1 MSRAGTDTNVGVDRW
16 ACEREVGVNDGGSDS
31 VATQQPG
38 AGGASI
44 RRILSASWIGTA
56 VETYDFYIYGTAA
69 SLVFG
74 PLFFP
79 KASDPAQLLLSYST
93 FAVAFIARP
102 LGGAFFG
109 HFGDRIGRKSTL
121 VASLLL
127 MGLSTLLVAFLPG
140 YDAIGWAAPALL
152 CVLRFGQGF
161 GLGGEWGGAVLL
173 AAENAP
179 PGKRG
184 LYGCV
189 PLLGAPTGF
198 LLANGLFLLL
208 GLFMTPEAFK
218 AWGWRLPFAASVILV
233 GVGLWIRLRIG
244 ETPAFQKAMAEADG
258 ASHVP
263 TVEVFRRHPLPL
275 LGATLA
281 TVACFAI
288 FYISTTFA
296 LGYGVGPLKYDREAF
311 LGAQLLAMLFM
322 AGGIVLAGLASDR
335 TTPRHVLI
343 AGCAGT
349 VVVGLLMGGMVVADA
364 LPRVWAWMA
373 MALLM
378 MGLVYG
384 PLGSY
389 MPSLFPP
396 RVRYTGVSIAFNV
409 GGILGGGLAPVVAQK
424 LSESGSAA
432 PVGLYLAAAAVASLA
447 GLIPLKARYAE

>member
-1 MSRAGTDTNVGVDRW
+1 MTDKGTG
-16 ACEREVGVNDGGSDS
+16 DS
-31 VATQQPG
+31 
-38 AGGASI
+38 GAST
-44 RRILSASWIGTA
+44 RRVLAASWVGTA

-79 KASDPAQLLLSYST
+79 KASESAQLLSAYAT

-140 YDAIGWAAPALL
+140 YATLGWVAPFLL

-173 AAENAP
+173 AVENAP
-179 PGKRG
+179 PGRRG
-184 LYGCV
+184 LFGGV

-198 LLANGLFLLL
+198 LMANGLFLVL
-208 GLFMTPEAFK
+208 GLFLSPDQFK
-218 AWGWRLPFAASVILV
+218 AWGWRLPFVASIVLV
-233 GVGLWIRLRIG
+233 AIGLWIRLRIG
-244 ETPAFQKAMAEADG
+244 ETPAFKKLQATQET
-258 ASHVP
+258 SHVP
-263 TVEVFRRHPLPL
+263 MAEVFRSHPLPL
-275 LGATLA
+275 LAATLA
-281 TVACFAI
+281 TIACFAI

-296 LGYGVGPLKYDREAF
+296 LGFGIGALKYQREAF

-322 AGGIVLAGLASDR
+322 AGGIVVAGLASDR

-349 VVVGLLMGGMVVADA
+349 VVVGLAMGAMVVAGD

-373 MALLM
+373 AALTM

-389 MPSLFPP
+389 LPSLFPP

-409 GGILGGGLAPVVAQK
+409 GGVLGGGLTPLVAQK
-424 LSESGSAA
+424 LSENGGAT
-432 PVGLYLAAAAVASLA
+432 PVGYYLALAGALSLV
-447 GLIPLKARYAE
+447 GLIPMKARYAE